1 MRTRCSFA
9 IAFVSLS
16 VLVSCRGT
24 GQVVPAQAVA
34 SLALIDTLRLAT
46 PAAGICRDGDG
57 VVVFEGTGDRLVRLS
72 AGLAPEE
79 TIPVSERL
87 TPAKGVQSD
96 RFYYYV
102 WDDKTIYRMSKEK
115 LVLLPWLGNVRVAGM
130 ASYAP
135 GEMLVSDAERGVVWY
150 KTVFGE
156 SRRFMD
162 AADLSR
168 PGALAALPDGE
179 FCAITGR
186 GRLAFFNR
194 SAIVVRTMP
203 LPEADN
209 LVAADES
216 GKLYLLERGRPVLR
230 VIRNGRTSSYE
241 LAGTTSPSGMTL
253 LEDRLVILDTDT
265 RLVTYALP

>member
-1 MRTRCSFA
+1 MRTCCSFA
-9 IAFVSLS
+9 IALASLIL
-16 VLVSCRGT
+16 LVSCRGT
-24 GQVVPAQAVA
+24 GQVVPARVVA

-46 PAAGICRDGDG
+46 PAAGIGRDGDG
-57 VVVFEGTGDRLVRLS
+57 VTVLESTGDRLVRLS

-87 TPAKGVQSD
+87 TPARGVQSD

-102 WDDKTIYRMSKEK
+102 WDDKTVYRMSKEK

-130 ASYAP
+130 ARYAP

-150 KTVFGE
+150 KTLFGE
-156 SRRFMD
+156 SRKFMG
-162 AADLSR
+162 AADVSW

-179 FCAITGR
+179 FCAITGN

-203 LPEADN
+203 LPGAAN

-216 GKLYLLERGRPVLR
+216 GRLYLLERGRPALR
-230 VIRNGRTSSYE
+230 VIKDGKTSTYE

-253 LEDRLVILDTDT
+253 LKDRLVILDTDT